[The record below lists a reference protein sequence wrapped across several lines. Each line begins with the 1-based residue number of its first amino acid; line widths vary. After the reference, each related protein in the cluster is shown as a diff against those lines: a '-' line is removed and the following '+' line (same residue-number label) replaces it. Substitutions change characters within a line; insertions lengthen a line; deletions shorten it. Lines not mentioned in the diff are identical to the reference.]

1 MKTIFEEYIGF
12 IAEVLYMFI
21 FIKGFVYIMQNLIIR

>member
-12 IAEVLYMFI
+12 VVEALYMFI